1 MIIILICRC
10 TLLFVFAVFA
20 NEHKIP
26 LLIMQTVVGC
36 VKIISVREVILKV
49 KIASRYSFP
58 VYGFSRAHILI
69 YTNPVWINIGLCVV
83 Q

>member
-1 MIIILICRC
+1 
-10 TLLFVFAVFA
+10 
-20 NEHKIP
+20 
-26 LLIMQTVVGC
+26 MQTAVGC

-49 KIASRYSFP
+49 VKIASRYSFP
-58 VYGFSRAHILI
+58 LYGFSRAHILI